1 MAFRYINPGY
11 VSLLDSNANG
21 ATQITDRK
29 KSKTGVGFNQIYT
42 DVGITLSDFAEGD
55 DFWGK
60 FDFFIQYPT
69 WSTQYIYCYIPNTN
83 QRGIQITFP
92 SSSTNTVSI
101 VHRYDS
107 STITLVSGL
116 FEIVGFKWNSINTV
130 TFHAKLGNANTAKL
144 ELFIGDNKFVSTG
157 RAMAYSESYAK
168 KAILYSI
175 SPNVWFSNIIFSNE
189 EISPK
194 EQTLALPISQ
204 TITDMTES
212 SNGIYLA
219 DAANQT
225 LLQSVDVA
233 QIIENYG
240 ASSAV
245 TGIAL
250 VGNPAYRT
258 SEGLAN
264 LTALSKVDGI
274 ITEHDT
280 HNLSDDSTAFIMDGR
295 TIQNMTVAD
304 LQNMQFGWKAGE

>member
-1 MAFRYINPGY
+1 MAFKYINPGY
-11 VSLLDSNANG
+11 VALLDSNATEV
-21 ATQITDRK
+21 TQITDK
-29 KSKTGVGFNQIYT
+29 TKSKTGVGFNQRYT
-42 DVGITLSDFAEGD
+42 NVGVTLPDFTAGD

-69 WSTQYIYCYIPNTN
+69 WNSQYIYCYIPNTN
-83 QRGIQITFP
+83 QRGIQINFP

-107 STITLVSGL
+107 SSVTLVSGL

-130 TFHAKLGNANTAKL
+130 TFHAKLGNSSTAKL
-144 ELFIGDNKFVSTG
+144 EIFVGDNKFVSTG

-168 KAILYSI
+168 KAILLSDY
-175 SPNVWFSNIIFSNE
+175 PNVWFSNIIFSNE

-233 QIIENYG
+233 QLIENYG

-250 VGNPAYRT
+250 IGNPAYKT
-258 SEGLAN
+258 ATGLAN
-264 LTALSKVDGI
+264 LTALSKAGDVV
-274 ITEHDT
+274 TEHNT
-280 HNLSDDSTAFIMDGR
+280 HSLSDDTSSVIMDGR
-295 TIQNMTVAD
+295 AIDNMTIAD
-304 LQNMQFGWKAGE
+304 LQNMQFGWKVGE